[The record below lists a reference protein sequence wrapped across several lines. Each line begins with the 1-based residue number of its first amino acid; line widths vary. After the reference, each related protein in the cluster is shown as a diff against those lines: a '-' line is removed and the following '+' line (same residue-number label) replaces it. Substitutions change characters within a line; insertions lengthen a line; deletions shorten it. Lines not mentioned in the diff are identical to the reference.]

1 MALEG
6 TLQDMALGDLF
17 QVFRMGP
24 KTGVLL
30 LSQEGTRGVIYVAS
44 GQLVD
49 AALARGAER
58 SVVAAQDEAV
68 IQMLLWDDAAF
79 TFRHDPAVA
88 QRPVRMLHD
97 AEWLVLEGMKRR
109 DDPTQALPYHR
120 ITLDTQLQLSPL
132 PSSAESGVSL
142 DVNQW
147 RILSQ
152 VASCPNLRRIGEA
165 TGIPPE
171 RLTRIVAE
179 LLAIGL
185 VEVVPPAR
193 PEPRPRERRD
203 AVVAL
208 SAAGQMHPA
217 LVGVGVGDLGGTG
230 EMRPQPVG
238 RSLLDAVMRRVRG
251 L

>member
-6 TLQDMALGDLF
+6 TLQDMSLGDLF

-30 LSQEGTRGVIYVAS
+30 LTGDDARGLIYVAA

-49 AALARGAER
+49 AALVHAAGR
-58 SVVAAQDEAV
+58 SVSAVQDEAV
-68 IQMLLWDDAAF
+68 IQMLLWDDATF
-79 TFRHDPAVA
+79 SFRHDPAVA
-88 QRPVRMLHD
+88 QRPVRMRHD

-109 DDPTQALPYHR
+109 DDPSRALPYHR

-132 PSSAESGVSL
+132 PTSAESGVSL

-152 VASCPNLRRIGEA
+152 VSSSPNLRTISEA
-165 TGIPPE
+165 TGLPPE
-171 RLTRIVAE
+171 RVMRIVAE

-185 VEVVPPAR
+185 VEIVPPAR
-193 PEPRPRERRD
+193 PEPRPREQRA

-208 SAAGQMHPA
+208 TTSEPFSPCV
-217 LVGVGVGDLGGTG
+217 VGVPAGAAQGSG
-230 EMRPQPVG
+230 EARPQSLG
-238 RSLLDAVMRRVRG
+238 RSLIDAVMRRVRG

>member
-6 TLQDMALGDLF
+6 TFQDMSLGDLF

-30 LSQEGTRGVIYVAS
+30 LTTEGARGVIYVAA

-49 AALARGAER
+49 AALVRGAER

-68 IQMLLWDDAAF
+68 IQMLQWDAAAF

-88 QRPVRMLHD
+88 QRPIRMLHD

-109 DDPTQALPYHR
+109 DDPTLALPYHR
-120 ITLDTQLQLSPL
+120 ITPETQLQLSPL

-152 VASCPNLRRIGEA
+152 VASCPNLQTISEA
-165 TGIPPE
+165 TGIPHE

-185 VEVVPPAR
+185 VEVVPPTRTALRPQQRRDPVAAMNSPNQFGSAMAGFPARGANNADEAR
-193 PEPRPRERRD
+193 P
-203 AVVAL
+203 
-208 SAAGQMHPA
+208 Q
-217 LVGVGVGDLGGTG
+217 
-230 EMRPQPVG
+230 VG
-238 RSLLDAVMRRVRG
+238 RSLIDAVMRRVRG